1 MFIIDLVGR
10 ALNRSFPLENDKSKN
25 STEQW
30 SKMATAI
37 TIEKFL
43 ESVILKGPAE
53 TDITLDPGFKEPYP
67 LINSLSLLKSL
78 TKNALTV

>member
-1 MFIIDLVGR
+1 
-10 ALNRSFPLENDKSKN
+10 
-25 STEQW
+25 
-30 SKMATAI
+30 MATAI
-37 TIEKFL
+37 SIEKFL

-67 LINSLSLLKSL
+67 LINSLSLLKSF